1 MPLETSYVAATYFI
15 LILAFSCLIYCC
27 LHSPPPAP
35 LCSDLGTEIFPLV
48 ELRHFQAFAP
58 GIENPY

>member
-1 MPLETSYVAATYFI
+1 MPYLLLS
-15 LILAFSCLIYCC
+15 

-35 LCSDLGTEIFPLV
+35 LGSDLGTEIFPLV

-58 GIENPY
+58 GIENPYWYSNSEIHYLTVV